1 MHNKPACVEMTNTNM
16 NNKLNYRL
24 WFIGIVVFLFTSCKY
39 FKPKAPEEGTN
50 PVARVYETFL
60 YESDLKGIGADAAT
74 PEDSI
79 KAVKNYIDS
88 WIRNKLILKYATDN
102 LPGEIDEINK
112 QIEKYRQSLI
122 IYTYERELVAQ
133 KLDTVVS
140 EKEIQD
146 YYEKRK
152 EAFQLKTPIYNIKYA
167 RLKPVTKRQLDSA
180 SVWIARNDFI
190 SNSKLQNFCEQY
202 AVKYVINDSTWFKEQ
217 DLENIFPMKNIDWQ
231 ATAFNKKTTV
241 LKDSTYTYLIKVL
254 GYKFKGADA
263 PLAYVR
269 DDIYNIIMNKRK
281 LDFIT
286 QVHNTIYED
295 ALKNKKFEIY
305 NED

>member
-1 MHNKPACVEMTNTNM
+1 MCFHFYNCTF
-16 NNKLNYRL
+16 R
-24 WFIGIVVFLFTSCKY
+24 GILPVLFLCFVGATSCKY
-39 FKPKAPEEGTN
+39 FKSKETETETN
-50 PVARVYETFL
+50 PVARVYESFL
-60 YESDLKGIGADAAT
+60 YESDLKGIGNDAAT

-79 KAVKNYIDS
+79 KAVKNYIDT
-88 WIRNKLILKYATDN
+88 WIRNKLVLKYAEDN
-102 LPGEIDEINK
+102 LPGEIEDINK

-122 IYTYERELVAQ
+122 VYTYERELVAQ
-133 KLDTVVS
+133 KLDTIIS

-152 EAFQLKTPIYNIKYA
+152 EAFQLKTPIYNLKYA
-167 RLKPVTKRQLDSA
+167 RVKPVTKRLLDSA
-180 SVWIARNDFI
+180 AVWINKNDFI

-217 DLENIFPMKNIDWQ
+217 DLEIILPIRNMDWQ
-231 ATAFNKKTTV
+231 STAFNKKATV
-241 LKDSTYTYLIKVL
+241 IKDSTYTILVKVL
-254 GYKFKGADA
+254 GYKFRGADA
-263 PLAYVR
+263 PLQYVR
-269 DDIYNIIMNKRK
+269 DDIFNIIMNKRK

>member
-1 MHNKPACVEMTNTNM
+1 MKDTE
-16 NNKLNYRL
+16 
-24 WFIGIVVFLFTSCKY
+24 I
-39 FKPKAPEEGTN
+39 GTN
-50 PVARVYETFL
+50 PVARVYESFL
-60 YESDLKGIGADAAT
+60 YESDLKGIGADAAS

-79 KAVKNYIDS
+79 KAIKNYIDT
-88 WIRNKLILKYATDN
+88 WVRNKLILKYAEDN
-102 LPGEIDEINK
+102 LPGEIEDINK

-122 IYTYERELVAQ
+122 VFTYERELVAQ

-152 EAFQLKTPIYNIKYA
+152 EAFQLKMPIYNIKYA
-167 RLKPVTKRQLDSA
+167 RVKPVNKRMLDSA
-180 SVWIARNDFI
+180 TVWIAKNDFI
-190 SNSKLQNFCEQY
+190 SNSKLQNFCEQN
-202 AVKYVINDSTWFKEQ
+202 AVKYVTNDSTWFKEQ
-217 DLENIFPMKNIDWQ
+217 DLENLFPVKSMDWQ
-231 ATAFNKKTTV
+231 SVAFNKKATV
-241 LKDSTYTYLIKVL
+241 IKDSTYTILIKIL
-254 GYKFKGADA
+254 GYKFKGTDA

-269 DDIYNIIMNKRK
+269 DDIYNMILNKRK

-305 NED
+305 HED

>member
-1 MHNKPACVEMTNTNM
+1 MALISLHRAY
-16 NNKLNYRL
+16 LFL
-24 WFIGIVVFLFTSCKY
+24 IVNALLLTASSCQY
-39 FKPKAPEEGTN
+39 FKSSGNDENIN
-50 PVARVYETFL
+50 PVARVYESFL

-79 KAVKNYIDS
+79 KAVKNYIDT
-88 WIRNKLILKYATDN
+88 WIRNKLILKYASDN
-102 LPGEIDEINK
+102 LPDEIDEINK

-122 IYTYERELVAQ
+122 IYTYEKELVAQ

-152 EAFQLKTPIYNIKYA
+152 EAFQLKTPIYNLKYA
-167 RLKPVTKRQLDSA
+167 RLKPVTKRLLDSA
-180 SVWIARNDFI
+180 SVWIGRNDFI

-202 AVKYVINDSTWFKEQ
+202 AVRYVINDSTWYKEQ
-217 DLENIFPMKNIDWQ
+217 DLENILPIKNIDWQ

-241 LKDSTYTYLIKVL
+241 LKDSTYTYIIKVL

-263 PLAYVR
+263 PLSYVR

-286 QVHNTIYED
+286 QVHNAIYED